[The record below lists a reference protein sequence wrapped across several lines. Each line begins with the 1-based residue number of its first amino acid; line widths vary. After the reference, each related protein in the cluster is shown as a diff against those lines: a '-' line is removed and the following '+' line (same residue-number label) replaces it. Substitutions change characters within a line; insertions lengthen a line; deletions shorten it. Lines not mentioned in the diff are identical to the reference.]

1 MADLK
6 KLSNLLLFP
15 TDSAPL
21 LYSFVLEEIQE
32 GWSWNA
38 SFSSLSPFPRC
49 GRLLC
54 TCFSIDEDTFSKAA
68 EASLFQGSKE
78 GIIWIFAIGYMTTL
92 MSYHQWIAELM
103 CFICFRGYSK
113 TNVLLRLKNVHDLNT
128 NRKYSMILLF
138 CCWEMQGFLAYPGFS
153 CPSLASLLSIFF
165 FFLPFSAL
173 SGTII
178 SIHWF
183 FGITRYWGLIC
194 TPLHLFEWQSE
205 TPAAKLCNILLS
217 WGLWLASMQIS
228 FSYAGSFHTT
238 TGLAIGADSSVVV
251 IYSFYIV

>member
-1 MADLK
+1 MTARNRTCATKAFAKLLCQQKAHRWRWLSFTTSLGSEVMADLK

-21 LYSFVLEEIQE
+21 LYSFVLEGIQE

-138 CCWEMQGFLAYPGFS
+138 CCWEMQGFLAYPGFP

-165 FFLPFSAL
+165 
-173 SGTII
+173 
-178 SIHWF
+178 
-183 FGITRYWGLIC
+183 
-194 TPLHLFEWQSE
+194 
-205 TPAAKLCNILLS
+205 
-217 WGLWLASMQIS
+217 
-228 FSYAGSFHTT
+228 
-238 TGLAIGADSSVVV
+238 
-251 IYSFYIV
+251 SFYRFLHSLAL

>member
-21 LYSFVLEEIQE
+21 LYSFVLEGIQE

-165 FFLPFSAL
+165 FLFTVFCTLWHYNFNPLILWDHQILRSHLYSSPPVWMAIRDPSCQALQYSAQL
-173 SGTII
+173 RIVV
-178 SIHWF
+178 
-183 FGITRYWGLIC
+183 GI
-194 TPLHLFEWQSE
+194 
-205 TPAAKLCNILLS
+205 N
-217 WGLWLASMQIS
+217 
-228 FSYAGSFHTT
+228 
-238 TGLAIGADSSVVV
+238 ADF
-251 IYSFYIV
+251 I